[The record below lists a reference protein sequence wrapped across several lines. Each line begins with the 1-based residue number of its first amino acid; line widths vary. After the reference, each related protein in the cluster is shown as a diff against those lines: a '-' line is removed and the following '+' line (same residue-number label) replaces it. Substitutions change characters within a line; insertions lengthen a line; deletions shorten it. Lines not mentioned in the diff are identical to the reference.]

1 MLPRKSQW
9 KVDSICNVWERVFH
23 TAAVIEETEDVDRVI
38 LTLSYGGHEQDVDAM
53 LRLYETKGELM
64 VVGDAGK
71 YVNGYMEA
79 SGNADKL
86 SINMA
91 IRKNTPRSQETS
103 PKLTF
108 AEDLSCTP
116 SEGVVFFRHFPTPS
130 EGVGGAHHRY
140 RHQRAIFAENLS
152 CTPSEGVAFS
162 RHFPTPSEGV
172 GALTI
177 DTDTR
182 RTTLTNLL
190 RGAL

>member
-1 MLPRKSQW
+1 
-9 KVDSICNVWERVFH
+9 
-23 TAAVIEETEDVDRVI
+23 
-38 LTLSYGGHEQDVDAM
+38 
-53 LRLYETKGELM
+53 
-64 VVGDAGK
+64 
-71 YVNGYMEA
+71 
-79 SGNADKL
+79 
-86 SINMA
+86 MA

-108 AEDLSCTP
+108 AED
-116 SEGVVFFRHFPTPS
+116 
-130 EGVGGAHHRY
+130 
-140 RHQRAIFAENLS
+140 LS

-190 RGAL
+190 RGALCFSTD